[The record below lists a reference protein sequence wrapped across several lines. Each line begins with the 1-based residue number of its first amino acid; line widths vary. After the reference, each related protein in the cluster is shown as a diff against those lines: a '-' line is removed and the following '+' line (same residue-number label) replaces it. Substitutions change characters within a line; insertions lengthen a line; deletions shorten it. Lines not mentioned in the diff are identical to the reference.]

1 MQPNPFARHF
11 AIVERC
17 LPFTAEDGQA
27 FVRLPV
33 PTAGGFS
40 TLPVRS
46 PAFRDW
52 FFYEFSARHDS
63 LPTSRQFPA
72 LLNYLEARA
81 NYYEAGNLRLAVFR
95 RVGRLGKDRHPDQI
109 LLDLANP
116 AGQVVE
122 ISATG
127 WKTTAG
133 PGVLLQT
140 SRSTRSILRPEPCPE
155 PQARGPRL
163 PL

>member
-17 LPFTAEDGQA
+17 LTFTAEDGQA
-27 FVRLPV
+27 FVRLPA
-33 PTAGGFS
+33 PAGGFS
-40 TLPVRS
+40 ILPVRS

-63 LPTSRQFPA
+63 LPTSRQFHA

-81 NYYEAGNLRLAVFR
+81 NYYEAGNLRLLVFR
-95 RVGRLGKDRHPDQI
+95 RVGSLGAHRHPDRI

-116 AGQVVE
+116 AGQFVE
-122 ISATG
+122 ISATRLTLRT
-127 WKTTAG
+127 W
-133 PGVLLQT
+133 LLGC
-140 SRSTRSILRPEPCPE
+140 IP
-155 PQARGPRL
+155 AR
-163 PL
+163 